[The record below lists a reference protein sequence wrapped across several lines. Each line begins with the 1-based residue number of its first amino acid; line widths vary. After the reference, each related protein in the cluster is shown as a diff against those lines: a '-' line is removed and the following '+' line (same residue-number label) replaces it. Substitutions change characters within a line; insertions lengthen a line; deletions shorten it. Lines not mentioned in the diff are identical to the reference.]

1 MRIYLDVCA
10 IQRQFDDASQE
21 RILHETEALLRVIK
35 LVEQGVVD
43 LVSSYALEI
52 ETEANPDAFKRG
64 YMERVLSLA
73 EERVIPGAAVQR
85 RTDAYRSFGLDMWD
99 AAHLAAAVEARV
111 DFFCTC
117 DDKLLRRARK
127 ADTGLT
133 RAVSLLELIEEVER

>member
-10 IQRQFDDASQE
+10 IQRPFDDAVQE
-21 RILHETEALLRVIK
+21 RILRETEALLRVIK

-43 LVSSYALEI
+43 LVGSFALDI
-52 ETEANPDAFKRG
+52 ETEANPDAVKRA

-73 EERVIPGAAVQR
+73 QQRVIPGAAVEQ
-85 RTDAYRSFGLDMWD
+85 RTDAYRSLGLDTWD

-111 DFFCTC
+111 DLFCTC

-133 RAVSLLELIEEVER
+133 RVVSLLELIEEVER

>member
-10 IQRQFDDASQE
+10 IQRQFDDARQE

-43 LVSSYALEI
+43 LIGSYALDF

-64 YMERVLSLA
+64 YTKRVLSLA

-85 RTDAYRSFGLDMWD
+85 RTDEYRSLGLDVWD
-99 AAHLAAAVEARV
+99 AAHLAAAVEAHA

-133 RAVSLLELIEEVER
+133 RAVSLLELIKEVER